1 MKERYNEILKLR
13 DMLERADIP
22 FDFDELIDGYRIVL
36 NKDIIAVQFKGSYGH
51 EKDLIEI
58 KGALTKREQ
67 EKSAFMGWLNA
78 DEVFKRFEYCYEH
91 NTATYGVKTNYEWF
105 MEKAPKDK
113 AQIIVN
119 LAYKLA
125 HEYKDTAWNDKRLI
139 NYIEDW
145 FDKECE

>member
-1 MKERYNEILKLR
+1 MYKEILKLR

-22 FDFDELIDGYRIVL
+22 FDFCDLIDGYKITL
-36 NKDIIAVQFKGSYGH
+36 NKNVSAIQFNGSYGH
-51 EKDLIEI
+51 EQDKIEI
-58 KGALTKREQ
+58 CGGLTKREQ
-67 EKSAFMGWLNA
+67 ENGVAKGWLTA
-78 DEVFKRFEYCYEH
+78 EEVFKRFEYCYEH

-125 HEYKDTAWNDKRLI
+125 HECKDTAWNDKRLI